1 MFAGLGAK
9 ALGEWFDW
17 LGVQFEGWQCCFAR
31 LAGKDVV
38 LDLRAESG
46 GFHSLLHS
54 HLEALGVGFVTPEDG
69 VDGFEEG
76 RISVI
81 ALGAGTVEPGDVAV
95 ETGDVAVS
103 AGGDVDDNFSGSL
116 DGDSRRIVFGD
127 YNAAASG
134 TWSDS

>member
-17 LGVQFEGWQCCFAR
+17 LVGEFEGWQWCFAR

-81 ALGAGTVEPGDVAV
+81 ALGAGTVEPGHVAV
-95 ETGDVAVS
+95 QAGHVSVS
-103 AGGDVDDNFSGSL
+103 AGGEVGDNFFWNLHG
-116 DGDSRRIVFGD
+116 DGAR
-127 YNAAASG
+127 
-134 TWSDS
+134 